1 MVAQLVPQ
9 RLMGFI
15 MGSWF
20 LTTAG
25 AAVIAGKVANLM
37 AVPENVT
44 DPLISLATYSRV
56 FQQIGIV
63 TAVIALLMLIT
74 APMLNRMAQDPDAK
88 KNNVQA

>member
-25 AAVIAGKVANLM
+25 AAMIAGKVANLM

-44 DPLISLATYSRV
+44 DPLQSLHVYSNV
-56 FQQIGIV
+56 FMQIGQYTLGI
-63 TAVIALLMLIT
+63 AVVMLLVSPL
-74 APMLNRMAQDPDAK
+74 LQRMVRNTNA
-88 KNNVQA
+88 